1 MQHDR
6 CQLVFSVSLFR
17 VCELND
23 VTVLVSS
30 LVDAYLVSHVI
41 HSGQLWRCG
50 ALEVLCTLFQEV
62 RVQALQ
68 GSLCCVLERDT
79 FSFTVYHLTQFYKC
93 VPVN

>member
-30 LVDAYLVSHVI
+30 LVDACLVSHVI
-41 HSGQLWRCG
+41 HSGQLWRCS
-50 ALEVLCTLFQEV
+50 ALEMLCSSVSRGSGSGPARFIVLC
-62 RVQALQ
+62 
-68 GSLCCVLERDT
+68 S
-79 FSFTVYHLTQFYKC
+79 
-93 VPVN
+93 